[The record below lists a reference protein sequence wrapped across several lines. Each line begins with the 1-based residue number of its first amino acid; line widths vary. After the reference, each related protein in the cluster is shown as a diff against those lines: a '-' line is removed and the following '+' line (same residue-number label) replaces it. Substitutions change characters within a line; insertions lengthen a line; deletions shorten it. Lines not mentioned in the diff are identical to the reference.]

1 MGVTRYFGLPGCG
14 KTTICASLAFKALR
28 RGIKVYGNVEMTIP
42 GYTYV
47 DFDCFGKYQMD
58 NCLVI
63 IDEATVV
70 CGDRDYKNF
79 GKEKIKAF
87 MLNRHATQRIVLF
100 SQEPD
105 GMDKKIRSITERMY
119 YVKKGVFLG
128 RWISNIYR
136 IPYGVVWPSEND
148 NGENL
153 GKIVMGYMKPSI
165 FSRLFAQR
173 LYRPRYYQWFD
184 SWEMD
189 ALPPLPDKY
198 KPNPGSIAVDLSF
211 PRYFLAMARFKGADK
226 RLKKRTRKAQKAARR
241 AERRELNERAHK
253 RLTSAVGVYEVRKE
267 WFKSGE
273 NYRASCGSRV
283 H

>member
-1 MGVTRYFGLPGCG
+1 MGVIRYFGLPGCG
-14 KTTICASLAFKALR
+14 KTTICASLAYKALR
-28 RGIKVYGNVEMTIP
+28 RGIKVYGNVEMSIP

-87 MLNRHATQRIVLF
+87 MLNRHASQMVVLF

-105 GMDKKIRSITERMY
+105 GMDKKIRSITEKMF
-119 YVKKGVFLG
+119 YVKKGIFLG
-128 RWISNIYR
+128 KWISNIYR

-153 GKIVMGYMKPSI
+153 GKIVMGYMKPSF

-173 LYRPRYYQWFD
+173 LYRPKYYKWFD

-189 ALPPLPDKY
+189 TLPALPDKY
-198 KPNPGSIAVDLSF
+198 QPVPGSIAVDKTF
-211 PRYFLAMARFKGADK
+211 PCYFLTVSRFYHRDK
-226 RLKKRTRKAQKAARR
+226 AFRKALKRRRKAQER
-241 AERRELNERAHK
+241 AERKALRDAPLR
-253 RLTSAVGVYEVRKE
+253 RLTETAGVYEVRKE
-267 WFKSGE
+267 YIEHVK
-273 NYRASCGSRV
+273 RAELCS
-283 H
+283 

>member
-1 MGVTRYFGLPGCG
+1 MAVTRYFGLPGCG
-14 KTTICASLAFKALR
+14 KTTICASLAYKALR
-28 RGIKVYGNVEMTIP
+28 RGVKVYGNVEMSLP

-87 MLNRHATQRIVLF
+87 MLNRHATQKIVLF

-119 YVKKGVFLG
+119 YVKKGIILG
-128 RWISNIYR
+128 KWVSNIYR

-153 GKIVMGYMKPSI
+153 GRIVMGYMKPSI

-173 LYRPRYYQWFD
+173 LYRPKYYKWFD

-189 ALPPLPDKY
+189 PLPPLPAKY
-198 KPNPGSIAVDLSF
+198 KANPGSIAVDLSLV
-211 PRYFLAMARFKGADK
+211 RYFLTMGRYAK
-226 RLKKRTRKAQKAARR
+226 RHKVFRKHARKAARAARR
-241 AERRELNERAHK
+241 AERKQMEEAPLERLRAGM
-253 RLTSAVGVYEVRKE
+253 GVYQAGKVV
-267 WFKSGE
+267 
-273 NYRASCGSRV
+273 YRHA
-283 H
+283 